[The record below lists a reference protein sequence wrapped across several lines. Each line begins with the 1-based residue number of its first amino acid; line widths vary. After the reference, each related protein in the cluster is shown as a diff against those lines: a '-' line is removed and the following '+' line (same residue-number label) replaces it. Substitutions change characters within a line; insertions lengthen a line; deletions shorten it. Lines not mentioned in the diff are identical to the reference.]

1 MTISTTTTTRHSKQ
15 YTLKSDMDPTA
26 DKEERKREYNRLAQ
40 REFRRRRKEHL
51 KNLEQAQKEQS
62 SEQSEEIERLRYQND
77 ELRRENE
84 ALRAQMYGSSSSSSH
99 LMSSSMALPP
109 LSSDSR
115 QYSLSPSISGTSISG
130 TGSPPATLGADM
142 MPMAAL
148 SMTSS
153 SMLPPSMN
161 AFTDP
166 SALSS
171 QPYSMV
177 HQSGL
182 RHNSQ
187 SSPDSSGLVRDSRS
201 RSSMGSAF
209 QSMNISQSEAQAP
222 QVQRRVSGP
231 ASSMVMAPYDRT
243 KARSEIL
250 EIFRPLYSDPSITS
264 DPQRHLAVLQSMSGS
279 LPGALKP
286 SKAQLETPH
295 YYGIDMIASPTLR
308 DRLMTVTSDVARGF
322 VSDLG
327 IIGGERG
334 DEVGQV
340 IIWGDDPLNE
350 MSWELSQPLLDRWGW
365 LLGATWLQRANF
377 WRRQRGAP
385 LLPEW

>member
-1 MTISTTTTTRHSKQ
+1 
-15 YTLKSDMDPTA
+15 
-26 DKEERKREYNRLAQ
+26 
-40 REFRRRRKEHL
+40 
-51 KNLEQAQKEQS
+51 
-62 SEQSEEIERLRYQND
+62 
-77 ELRRENE
+77 
-84 ALRAQMYGSSSSSSH
+84 
-99 LMSSSMALPP
+99 MSSSMALPP

-231 ASSMVMAPYDRT
+231 ASYVKLFSLLFLRT
-243 KARSEIL
+243 KANSDIKIYGDGTVRSHE
-250 EIFRPLYSDPSITS
+250 SSI
-264 DPQRHLAVLQSMSGS
+264 
-279 LPGALKP
+279 
-286 SKAQLETPH
+286 
-295 YYGIDMIASPTLR
+295 R
-308 DRLMTVTSDVARGF
+308 DT
-322 VSDLG
+322 
-327 IIGGERG
+327 
-334 DEVGQV
+334 
-340 IIWGDDPLNE
+340 
-350 MSWELSQPLLDRWGW
+350 
-365 LLGATWLQRANF
+365 
-377 WRRQRGAP
+377 
-385 LLPEW
+385 

>member
-1 MTISTTTTTRHSKQ
+1 MTVSTTTTTRHSKQ
-15 YTLKSDMDPTA
+15 YTPKSDMDPTA

-51 KNLEQAQKEQS
+51 KNLEQAQKEQN

-99 LMSSSMALPP
+99 LMPSSMSIPS
-109 LSSDSR
+109 LSSDNR

-148 SMTSS
+148 SMTT

-161 AFTDP
+161 AYADP

-187 SSPDSSGLVRDSRS
+187 SSPDSSGFVRDS

-231 ASSMVMAPYDRT
+231 ASSMVVAPYDRT

-250 EIFRPLYSDPSITS
+250 ETFRPLYSDPSITS
-264 DPQRHLAVLQSMSGS
+264 DPQRHLAVLQSMSGG
-279 LPGALKP
+279 LPVSLKP

-322 VSDLG
+322 VSELG

-350 MSWELSQPLLDRWGW
+350 MSWELSQPLLERWGW

>member
-1 MTISTTTTTRHSKQ
+1 MLTLFYSTIALLNENSVQ
-15 YTLKSDMDPTA
+15 YLVTSFWNPA
-26 DKEERKREYNRLAQ
+26 DHLPG
-40 REFRRRRKEHL
+40 RRRKEHL
-51 KNLEQAQKEQS
+51 KNLEQAQKEQN
-62 SEQSEEIERLRYQND
+62 SEQSEEIERLRYQNE

-99 LMSSSMALPP
+99 LMSSSMAVPS
-109 LSSDSR
+109 LSSDTR

-148 SMTSS
+148 SMSS

-161 AFTDP
+161 AYADP

-187 SSPDSSGLVRDSRS
+187 SSPESSGFVRDSRS

-209 QSMNISQSEAQAP
+209 QSMNISQPDAQAP

-231 ASSMVMAPYDRT
+231 SSYV
-243 KARSEIL
+243 KLI
-250 EIFRPLYSDPSITS
+250 PSFF
-264 DPQRHLAVLQSMSGS
+264 L
-279 LPGALKP
+279 
-286 SKAQLETPH
+286 
-295 YYGIDMIASPTLR
+295 LR
-308 DRLMTVTSDVARGF
+308 DKC
-322 VSDLG
+322 
-327 IIGGERG
+327 
-334 DEVGQV
+334 
-340 IIWGDDPLNE
+340 
-350 MSWELSQPLLDRWGW
+350 
-365 LLGATWLQRANF
+365 
-377 WRRQRGAP
+377 
-385 LLPEW
+385 

>member
-1 MTISTTTTTRHSKQ
+1 MTVSTTTTQTSRQ
-15 YTLKSDMDPTA
+15 YSLKGSSMDSAA

-84 ALRAQMYGSSSSSSH
+84 ALRAQIYGSSSSSSH
-99 LMSSSMALPP
+99 LMSAPMSVPSI
-109 LSSDSR
+109 SDTR

-130 TGSPPATLGADM
+130 TGSPPATLGSEM

-148 SMTSS
+148 SLTS
-153 SMLPPSMN
+153 SMLTPPMQ
-161 AFTDP
+161 AYADP

-177 HQSGL
+177 HPSGL

-187 SSPDSSGLVRDSRS
+187 SSPESSGFRSSRS
-201 RSSMGSAF
+201 TMGPPF
-209 QSMNISQSEAQAP
+209 QSLNISQSSVEAQAP
-222 QVQRRVSGP
+222 LVPGQRRVSGQPP
-231 ASSMVMAPYDRT
+231 AMVMVPYDRT
-243 KARSEIL
+243 KAKNEIL
-250 EIFRPLYSDPSITS
+250 ETFRPLYSDPAVTS
-264 DPQRHLAVLQSMSGS
+264 DSQRHLAVLRTMSET
-279 LPGALKP
+279 LPTSLKP
-286 SKAQLETPH
+286 SKAQLEAPH
-295 YYGIDMIASPTLR
+295 YYGIDMIASPSLR
-308 DRLMTVTSDVARGF
+308 ERLMTVTTEVARSF
-322 VSDLG
+322 CADLG
-327 IIGGERG
+327 IIGGER

-340 IIWGDDPLNE
+340 IIWGEEPLNE
-350 MSWELSQPLLDRWGW
+350 MSWELSQPLLERWGW
-365 LLGATWLQRANF
+365 LLGVGWIQRANF

-385 LLPEW
+385 LLAEW

>member
-1 MTISTTTTTRHSKQ
+1 MLTLFYSTIALLNENSVQ
-15 YTLKSDMDPTA
+15 YLVTSFWNPA
-26 DKEERKREYNRLAQ
+26 DHLPG
-40 REFRRRRKEHL
+40 RRRKEHL
-51 KNLEQAQKEQS
+51 KNLEQAQKEQN
-62 SEQSEEIERLRYQND
+62 SEQSEEIERLRYQNE

-99 LMSSSMALPP
+99 LMSSSMAVPS
-109 LSSDSR
+109 LSSDTR

-148 SMTSS
+148 SMSS

-161 AFTDP
+161 AYADP

-187 SSPDSSGLVRDSRS
+187 SSPESSGFVRDSRS

-209 QSMNISQSEAQAP
+209 QSMNISQPEAQAP

-231 ASSMVMAPYDRT
+231 SSYV
-243 KARSEIL
+243 KL
-250 EIFRPLYSDPSITS
+250 FPSY
-264 DPQRHLAVLQSMSGS
+264 L
-279 LPGALKP
+279 
-286 SKAQLETPH
+286 
-295 YYGIDMIASPTLR
+295 
-308 DRLMTVTSDVARGF
+308 
-322 VSDLG
+322 
-327 IIGGERG
+327 
-334 DEVGQV
+334 
-340 IIWGDDPLNE
+340 
-350 MSWELSQPLLDRWGW
+350 
-365 LLGATWLQRANF
+365 
-377 WRRQRGAP
+377 
-385 LLPEW
+385 

>member
-1 MTISTTTTTRHSKQ
+1 
-15 YTLKSDMDPTA
+15 
-26 DKEERKREYNRLAQ
+26 
-40 REFRRRRKEHL
+40 
-51 KNLEQAQKEQS
+51 
-62 SEQSEEIERLRYQND
+62 
-77 ELRRENE
+77 
-84 ALRAQMYGSSSSSSH
+84 
-99 LMSSSMALPP
+99 
-109 LSSDSR
+109 
-115 QYSLSPSISGTSISG
+115 
-130 TGSPPATLGADM
+130 
-142 MPMAAL
+142 
-148 SMTSS
+148 
-153 SMLPPSMN
+153 
-161 AFTDP
+161 
-166 SALSS
+166 
-171 QPYSMV
+171 
-177 HQSGL
+177 
-182 RHNSQ
+182 
-187 SSPDSSGLVRDSRS
+187 
-201 RSSMGSAF
+201 
-209 QSMNISQSEAQAP
+209 
-222 QVQRRVSGP
+222 
-231 ASSMVMAPYDRT
+231 MVMAPYDRT